1 VRGSSRSRFEL
12 VQQIFENGARSL
24 RHIVVPVPHHAK
36 TLGSQSSFSNLI
48 PFRSMLTSVDL
59 NDNAS
64 MKTRK
69 I

>member
-1 VRGSSRSRFEL
+1 
-12 VQQIFENGARSL
+12 L